1 MKLDLYSLNEKVK
14 SIEDK
19 IDKIK
24 HCVVSL
30 SRRDKFSIILRIL
43 TLNMIP
49 IWHPQFSSATNV
61 VLMIGSR
68 KSFWGFGQIIII
80 LWGGRTDNR
89 TTRGKWKRLDFGC
102 WRSINKEEKGS
113 LLYIQ
118 YIQGDPKQRLAGIT

>member
-1 MKLDLYSLNEKVK
+1 MKLDGPLALVLNLKGKVY
-14 SIEDK
+14 IEGK

-80 LWGGRTDNR
+80 LRGG
-89 TTRGKWKRLDFGC
+89 
-102 WRSINKEEKGS
+102 
-113 LLYIQ
+113 Q
-118 YIQGDPKQRLAGIT
+118 QR

>member
-1 MKLDLYSLNEKVK
+1 MKLEGPLALVLNLKGKVY
-14 SIEDK
+14 IEGK

-80 LWGGRTDNR
+80 LRGGRTTGRRVVN
-89 TTRGKWKRLDFGC
+89 
-102 WRSINKEEKGS
+102 EK
-113 LLYIQ
+113 
-118 YIQGDPKQRLAGIT
+118 D